1 MSAFIVRRR
10 VRFEHCDSAGIV
22 FYPRYFAMF
31 NALVEDWFSDAL
43 GYNWGDM
50 HMRDRRGVPLV
61 DIHTRFH
68 RPCRLGETIALHL
81 TLRRIGRSAIDGSIT
96 IVGVQDDPGETPR
109 VETDFTV
116 VFTDFDRMR
125 SARIPEALLEKM
137 RPYLSAETVR

>member
-1 MSAFIVRRR
+1 MTAFIVRRR

-43 GYNWGDM
+43 GYNWGEM
-50 HMRDRRGVPLV
+50 HLRDRRGVPMV

-68 RPCRLGETIALHL
+68 KPSRLGETIALHL
-81 TLRRIGRSAIDGSIT
+81 TLRRIGRSAIDGRID
-96 IVGVQDDPGETPR
+96 IFGEADDLR

-116 VFTDFDRMR
+116 VYSDFDRMR
-125 SARIPEALLEKM
+125 SARIPEALVEKM
-137 RPYLSAETVR
+137 RPYLAAETVG